1 MKDPKKAKWL
11 VGSSAVILSGLLLT
25 QMNGNGVLN
34 TKNYATTSQQT
45 AVNQSNSSGKT
56 EKELQQLDWTN
67 FKVSKA
73 PSESTKSQPTKST
86 QTQPTKSTQPSQ
98 STQVQPTQPT
108 QSTNQ
113 GTDRMTQR
121 S

>member
-25 QMNGNGVLN
+25 QMNGTGALN
-34 TKNYATTSQQT
+34 TNNNATTSQQT

-56 EKELQQLDWTN
+56 EKELSQLDWTN
-67 FKVSKA
+67 FKVTKA
-73 PSESTKSQPTKST
+73 STDST
-86 QTQPTKSTQPSQ
+86 DSVNTTDSTQPS
-98 STQVQPTQPT
+98 QVQPTQPS
-108 QSTNQ
+108 QSVDQ